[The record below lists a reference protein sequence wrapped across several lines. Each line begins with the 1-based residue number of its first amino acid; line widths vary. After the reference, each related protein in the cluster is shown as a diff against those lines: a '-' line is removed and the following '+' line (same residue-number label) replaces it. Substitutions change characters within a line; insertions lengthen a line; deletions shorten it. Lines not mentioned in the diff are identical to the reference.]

1 MSALTF
7 ALSFGQLADLQELK
21 FEGKLCSESL
31 SALCVGLRSGKL
43 RSPRSL
49 ELPRVPL
56 GDDEG
61 TSALCQA
68 LSAEKLPELRCLK
81 LGRVNDA
88 GLQKLAEGWTDEEP
102 PPLEALDL
110 SGSFI
115 QEKGVLALVSL
126 SETGRLPSLWN
137 VRVGNSVSSS
147 MRATVKGVF
156 PHTVVD

>member
-88 GLQKLAEGWTDEEP
+88 GLKKMVKAWGEATP
-102 PPLEALDL
+102 PPLEELNL
-110 SGSFI
+110 WGSSVGD
-115 QEKGVLALVSL
+115 EGVLVLIALAG
-126 SETGRLPSLWN
+126 TGRVPMLWD
-137 VRVGNSVSSS
+137 VRVGSSVSRG
-147 MRATVKGVF
+147 MRIVLENFF
-156 PHTVVD
+156 PYTL